1 MRIWI
6 ERKGDSC
13 PGGNR
18 FVVAY
23 QLPEAFWQSCGP
35 EGVLRASQVAGCV
48 GIPCV
53 FSRAFQPDLREMT
66 VKSF

>member
-1 MRIWI
+1 M
-6 ERKGDSC
+6 
-13 PGGNR
+13 
-18 FVVAY
+18 VAY